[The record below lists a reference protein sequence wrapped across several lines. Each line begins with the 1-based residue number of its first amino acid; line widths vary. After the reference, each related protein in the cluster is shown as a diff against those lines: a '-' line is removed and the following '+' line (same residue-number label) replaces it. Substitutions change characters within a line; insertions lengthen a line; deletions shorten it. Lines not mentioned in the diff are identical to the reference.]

1 MSSIDTDNRSENSSI
16 PLEFTKSDT
25 VPSPTSSPPIPLQ
38 STVVVRP
45 VKGCVGVFEVTK
57 HPMGLDGNLH
67 FVECHQIIVMTPNPD
82 MLWHLAEVELGDD
95 YVEYSA
101 LNTDKQV
108 IRYLRV
114 PKLWTVEGRLEG
126 EEDETLII

>member
-1 MSSIDTDNRSENSSI
+1 
-16 PLEFTKSDT
+16 
-25 VPSPTSSPPIPLQ
+25 
-38 STVVVRP
+38 
-45 VKGCVGVFEVTK
+45 
-57 HPMGLDGNLH
+57 
-67 FVECHQIIVMTPNPD
+67 MTPNPD